1 MVTLMYARLLK
12 TLVEVAPSNVTPVW
26 LLFYWRLLKGE
37 AEGDHAEAW
46 SALPDY
52 LPPDI
57 RCPSLDE
64 AAVIL
69 VDHEL
74 I

>member
-1 MVTLMYARLLK
+1 MYARLLK

-26 LLFYWRLLKGE
+26 VLFYWRLLKGK

-46 SALPDY
+46 SALPEY
-52 LPPDI
+52 LPSNI
-57 RCPSLDE
+57 RCPTLDE

-69 VDHEL
+69 VDHGL